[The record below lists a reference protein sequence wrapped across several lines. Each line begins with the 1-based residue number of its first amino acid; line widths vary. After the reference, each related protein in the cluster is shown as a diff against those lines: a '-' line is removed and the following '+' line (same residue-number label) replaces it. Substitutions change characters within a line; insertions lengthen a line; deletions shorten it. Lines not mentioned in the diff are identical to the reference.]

1 MLEFIPTIF
10 RFGNTAR
17 RFAFSALALCLV
29 VFFHPVAAQTAP
41 FERGWQ
47 LDAQASAL
55 RFQSVKNETKVESS
69 SFATLS
75 GSIGEDGQ
83 ATIRVL
89 LDSVDTAV
97 DLRNVRMRFLFFETF
112 QYPEAI
118 ITTKIDPAQLADLG
132 EVRRKSLKL
141 QYELDL
147 HGVKKSFEAEVF
159 ATLLTDDKVAISTAA
174 PIAVAAEDFNLT
186 EGIVKLEEAAV
197 VRIIP
202 SATVTFD
209 FVFNRNAV
217 GAAPVAA
224 QEPAKPGAAALE
236 AAGNFDAAA
245 CLGRFEILSR
255 SGNIYFRPGASALDS
270 KSFSI
275 LESIVDIVSRCP
287 GMVIEVGGHTDA
299 IGSDT
304 ANQRLSEARAQSVA
318 RYLAD
323 KGIAAERFR
332 AVGYGE
338 AKPVA
343 TNDTN
348 EGRSRNRRIEFSVV
362 TNG

>member
-1 MLEFIPTIF
+1 MPKFVKTMF
-10 RFGNTAR
+10 RFIGKVR
-17 RFAFSALALCLV
+17 GFSSATLVLCFI
-29 VFFHPVAAQTAP
+29 VFFQPVVAQTSP

-75 GSIGEDGQ
+75 GSITEDGQ
-83 ATIRVL
+83 ATVRVL

-118 ITTKIDPAQLADLG
+118 ITAKIDPAQLADLVD
-132 EVRRKSLKL
+132 VRRKSLTMM
-141 QYELDL
+141 YDLDL
-147 HGVKKSFEAEVF
+147 HGVTKSFKAEVF
-159 ATLLTDDKVAISTAA
+159 ATLLTDNKVAISTAA

-186 EGIVKLEEAAV
+186 EGIGKLQEAAG

-209 FVFNRNAV
+209 FVFNRNAD
-217 GAAPVAA
+217 GAASVAA
-224 QEPAKPGAAALE
+224 QEPAIPGAAALE
-236 AAGNFDAAA
+236 VAGNFDSEA

-255 SGNIYFRPGASALDS
+255 SGNIYFRPGASRLDS

-275 LESIVDIVSRCP
+275 LESIVDIVNRCP

-299 IGSDT
+299 VGSDA

-318 RYLAD
+318 QYLAD
-323 KGIAAERFR
+323 KGIAPERFR

-338 AKPVA
+338 AMPIA
-343 TNDTN
+343 TNDN
-348 EGRSRNRRIEFSVV
+348 HAGRSRNRRIEFSVV